1 MANKVCCD
9 EIKVQSTLDMNDR
22 DYLNDL
28 LYNEKS
34 IVVNTATAI
43 TEASND
49 KLKDEIFKFLE
60 TVEQIQR
67 ETYELAWNN
76 GWYVLEEAEKT
87 KINQKDKELTKKLD
101 ELSNKSN

>member
-1 MANKVCCD
+1 MSNKVCCE
-9 EIKVQSTLDMNDR
+9 EIKVSKTIDMNDR
-22 DYLNDL
+22 DYLNDI

-34 IVVNTATAI
+34 ILVNTATAL

-49 KLKDEIFKFLE
+49 KLKSEIYKFFE
-60 TVEQIQR
+60 TIETIQK

-87 KINQKDKELTKKLD
+87 KINQKEKELQKKLD
-101 ELSNKSN
+101 ELSN

>member
-1 MANKVCCD
+1 MSNNKVCCD
-9 EIKVQSTLDMNDR
+9 EVKVESTLDMNDR

-28 LYNEKS
+28 LYDEKS
-34 IVVNTATAI
+34 IVVNTATAL

-49 KLKDEIFKFLE
+49 ELKEDILKFFE

-76 GWYVLEEAEKT
+76 GWYVLEESEKT
-87 KINQKDKELTKKLD
+87 KINQKSKELQKKLD
-101 ELSNKSN
+101 ELSN

>member
-9 EIKVQSTLDMNDR
+9 EVKVESTLDMNDR

-28 LYNEKS
+28 LYDEKG
-34 IVVNTATAI
+34 IVVNTATAL

-49 KLKDEIFKFLE
+49 NLKEEIFKFFE
-60 TVEQIQR
+60 SVEKIQR

-76 GWYVLEEAEKT
+76 GWYVLEESDKT
-87 KINQKDKELTKKLD
+87 KINQKEKELQKKLD
-101 ELSNKSN
+101 ELSK

>member
-1 MANKVCCD
+1 MASKVCCD
-9 EIKVQSTLDMNDR
+9 EVKVESTIDMNDR

-28 LYNEKS
+28 LYDEKN
-34 IVVNTATAI
+34 IVVNTATAL

-49 KLKDEIFKFLE
+49 ELKEDIVKFFE

-76 GWYVLEEAEKT
+76 GWYVLEESEKT
-87 KINQKDKELTKKLD
+87 KINQKSKELQKKLD
-101 ELSNKSN
+101 ELSN

>member
-1 MANKVCCD
+1 MASKVCCD
-9 EIKVQSTLDMNDR
+9 EVKVESTIDMNDR

-28 LYNEKS
+28 LYDEKS
-34 IVVNTATAI
+34 IVVNTATAL

-49 KLKDEIFKFLE
+49 ELKEDILKFFE

-76 GWYVLEEAEKT
+76 GWYVLEESEKT
-87 KINQKDKELTKKLD
+87 KINQKSKELQKKLD
-101 ELSNKSN
+101 ELSN

>member
-1 MANKVCCD
+1 MSNKVCCD
-9 EIKVQSTLDMNDR
+9 EVKIESTLDMNDR
-22 DYLNDL
+22 DYLNDI
-28 LYNEKS
+28 LYNEKT
-34 IVVNTATAI
+34 ITVNTTTAL

-60 TVEQIQR
+60 TVEQLQR

-87 KINQKDKELTKKLD
+87 KINQKAKELQKKLD
-101 ELSNKSN
+101 ELSN

>member
-1 MANKVCCD
+1 MASKVCCD
-9 EIKVQSTLDMNDR
+9 EVKVESTIDMNDR

-28 LYNEKS
+28 LYDEKS
-34 IVVNTATAI
+34 IVVNTATAL

-49 KLKDEIFKFLE
+49 ELKEDILKFFE

-76 GWYVLEEAEKT
+76 GWYVLDESEKT
-87 KINQKDKELTKKLD
+87 KINQKSKELQKKLD
-101 ELSNKSN
+101 ELSN

>member
-1 MANKVCCD
+1 MASKVCCD
-9 EIKVQSTLDMNDR
+9 EVKVESTIDMNDR

-28 LYNEKS
+28 LYDEKN
-34 IVVNTATAI
+34 IVVNTATAL

-49 KLKDEIFKFLE
+49 ELKEDILKFFE

-76 GWYVLEEAEKT
+76 GWYVLEESEKT
-87 KINQKDKELTKKLD
+87 KINQKSKELQKKLD
-101 ELSNKSN
+101 ELSN

>member
-1 MANKVCCD
+1 MASKVCCD
-9 EIKVQSTLDMNDR
+9 EVKVESTLDMNDR

-28 LYNEKS
+28 LYDEKS
-34 IVVNTATAI
+34 IVVNTATAL

-49 KLKDEIFKFLE
+49 ELKEDILKFFE

-76 GWYVLEEAEKT
+76 GWYVLEESEKT
-87 KINQKDKELTKKLD
+87 KINQKSKELQKKLD
-101 ELSNKSN
+101 ELSN

>member
-9 EIKVQSTLDMNDR
+9 EIKVQSTFDMNDR

-28 LYNEKS
+28 LYDEKS

-101 ELSNKSN
+101 ELSN

>member
-1 MANKVCCD
+1 MSNKVCCD
-9 EIKVQSTLDMNDR
+9 EVKIESTLELNDR
-22 DYLNDL
+22 DYLNDI
-28 LYNEKS
+28 LYNEKT
-34 IVVNTATAI
+34 ITVNTTTAL

-60 TVEQIQR
+60 TVEQLQR

-87 KINQKDKELTKKLD
+87 KINQKAKELQKKLE
-101 ELSNKSN
+101 ELSN